1 MQSSDTS
8 IAQIYKIIR
17 KARAGRRV
25 VRVVK
30 VFRVLSAH
38 DPKDLND
45 SKDLTLLLSLSCP
58 EDYAARHVHGGRYFC
73 GKNAKP

>member
-1 MQSSDTS
+1 M
-8 IAQIYKIIR
+8 
-17 KARAGRRV
+17 KAKAESRV

-30 VFRVLSAH
+30 VFRVFRVLSAH

-45 SKDLTLLLSLSCP
+45 SKDLKDPKHPALFKVP